1 MGIAKEIFSELR
13 SCIDYI
19 EGQLEEVPDCFVSVK
34 EDIAVL
40 ERKFTEEH
48 HERRGVENLLTLI
61 KAHPALPIV
70 PMVSYDVV
78 ADDAYSTWMG
88 SWGRARV
95 DKYLIVN
102 DRVYFYDENDIEPVL
117 EARFGSYALME
128 TTEHARLLAYRSLPW
143 TEAIIVSIDSLS

>member
-40 ERKFTEEH
+40 EKKFTEDY
-48 HERRGVENLLTLI
+48 HEPRGIENLLALI
-61 KAHPALPIV
+61 KAYPSLPIV

-78 ADDAYSTWMG
+78 GDDSCSTWLG
-88 SWGRARV
+88 TWGHARA
-95 DKYLIVN
+95 DKFLVLD
-102 DRVYFYDENDIEPVL
+102 DRVWFYDENDMEPVL
-117 EARFGSYALME
+117 EARFGSYDLME
-128 TTEHARLLAYRSLPW
+128 TTEYARLLAYRSLPW
-143 TEAIIVSIDSLS
+143 IEAIVVCIG